1 MKCILYTSVLL
12 SVVLLITAPQN
23 PKCKPLGQY
32 IFNELYKGGDIMLG
46 GVFAVHF
53 KTIAPELSF
62 KSNLDIAV
70 FQRSQV
76 FLFAIEEINKDQTL
90 LPNITLGYRLYDN
103 CMNLQV
109 SLRAASTLIAGVDD
123 TMTDSHCNGLPPVV
137 AVVGEPVST
146 HSIAIA
152 RILGIFSIP
161 QISYCAS
168 CPCLSN
174 KLEFPSF
181 FRTVPNDDFQVKAM
195 AELVKYFGWTWV
207 GVIGSND
214 DYGLYAIASFTQE
227 VNKFGCIAF
236 SETVNI
242 NEKKTVLQVVSVIK
256 QSTAKIVV
264 VFLLKMEV
272 MELIKEIV
280 HQNITGRQW
289 IASEAWS
296 SFAALAS
303 NEKFDYFGG
312 TLGIAARRGELSGL
326 EEFLFQIQPQPDPHN
341 SLLPLFWEVMFGCK
355 LYFSEAKSN
364 LSSLGEGKICTS
376 AEKIRDMRT
385 EFSDVSQLRASYNV
399 YKAVY
404 AVAHALH
411 DLMSC
416 ERGNGPF
423 ENNTCADITSFQ
435 PWQLLYYLRK
445 VNFTN
450 HLGERVTFDENGDA
464 LPAFDIVNWQRTADG
479 TVVSKT
485 VGVFDQLTMTYH
497 QLSLQKDHIFWNF
510 DSRTIPESVCS
521 KRCQPGTRKA
531 TRKGEPVCC
540 FDCIPCAEGTFSNQT
555 DSSECD
561 MCPLDS
567 WSNPKRTVC
576 LLKEIEFLSYEDA
589 MGLTLTLIAFF
600 GACSSVSVIVIFLV
614 FRNTPVVKAN
624 NAELSFLLLFSLTL
638 CFLCSL
644 CFIGEP
650 SNLTCMFR
658 HVVFGISFVLCIS
671 CILVKTIVV
680 IMAFKATVPGNN
692 VTKWFGIS
700 RQRGTVFFFTFIQA
714 LICLTWLMTAPP
726 TPAKNTKYHHAK
738 IILECN
744 LGSVLGFSCLFG
756 YIGLLACVSF
766 LLAFLARRLPDNF
779 NEAKFITFSM
789 LIFCAVWIAFIP
801 AYISSPGKHTVAVEI
816 FAILSSSFG
825 LLIAIFAPK
834 CYVILIQP
842 EYNTKKALLGKEFK
856 KKHVFN
862 LGSTL
867 ELTTE
872 VSRAEIL
879 IIVCVEVEQL
889 FCLCS
894 CSISVSI
901 YCTTMLLTYL
911 I

>member
-1 MKCILYTSVLL
+1 MKCILYTSALL
-12 SVVLLITAPQN
+12 SVLLLITALQN

-32 IFNELYKGGDIMLG
+32 IFNELYKTGDIMLG
-46 GVFAVHF
+46 GVFSVHF

-62 KSNLDIAV
+62 KSKPEQWKCESLDIAV

-76 FLFAIEEINKDQTL
+76 FLFAIEEINRDQTL

-109 SLRAASTLIAGVDD
+109 SLRAASTLIAGLDD
-123 TMTDSHCNGLPPVV
+123 TMTDSYCNGRTPVV

-146 HSIAIA
+146 HSIAIMLSYE
-152 RILGIFSIP
+152 ILYFL

-214 DYGLYAIASFTQE
+214 DYGLYAIASFTQQ

-236 SETVNI
+236 SETLSI
-242 NEKKTVLQVVSVIK
+242 NEKKTVLQVVRVIK
-256 QSTAKIVV
+256 QSTAKVIV
-264 VFLLKMEV
+264 VFLQKVEV

-280 HQNITGRQW
+280 RQNITGQQW

-296 SFAALAS
+296 SFPAMAS
-303 NEKFDYFGG
+303 SEKFDYFGG
-312 TLGIAARRGELSGL
+312 TLGIAARRGELPGL

-341 SLLPLFWEVMFGCK
+341 SLLPL
-355 LYFSEAKSN
+355 
-364 LSSLGEGKICTS
+364 
-376 AEKIRDMRT
+376 T

-416 ERGNGPF
+416 ESGNGPF

-435 PWQLLYYLRK
+435 PWQLVFYLRK

-464 LPAFDIVNWQRTADG
+464 FPTFDIVNWQRRADG

-485 VGVFDQLTMTYH
+485 VGVFDQLTTTYH
-497 QLSLQKDHIFWNF
+497 QLSLQQDHIFWNF
-510 DSRTIPESVCS
+510 DSRTVPESVCS
-521 KRCQPGTRKA
+521 KSCQPGTRKA
-531 TRKGEPVCC
+531 TRKGEPMCC
-540 FDCIPCAEGTFSNQT
+540 FDCIPCAEGTVSNQT

-561 MCPLDS
+561 TCPPDS
-567 WSNPKRTVC
+567 WSNPKRTACV
-576 LLKEIEFLSYEDA
+576 LKEIEFLSYEDA
-589 MGLTLTLIAFF
+589 MGLTLTLISFF

-614 FRNTPVVKAN
+614 FRNTPMVKAN
-624 NAELSFLLLFSLTL
+624 NSELSFLLLLSLTL

-671 CILVKTIVV
+671 CILVKTVVV

-692 VTKWFGIS
+692 ITKRFGIS

-714 LICLTWLMTAPP
+714 FICLTWLMTAPP

-834 CYVILIQP
+834 CYVILLRP
-842 EYNTKKALLGKEFK
+842 EYNTKKSFAYTNSL
-856 KKHVFN
+856 
-862 LGSTL
+862 
-867 ELTTE
+867 
-872 VSRAEIL
+872 
-879 IIVCVEVEQL
+879 
-889 FCLCS
+889 
-894 CSISVSI
+894 SIFV
-901 YCTTMLLTYL
+901 YL
-911 I
+911 